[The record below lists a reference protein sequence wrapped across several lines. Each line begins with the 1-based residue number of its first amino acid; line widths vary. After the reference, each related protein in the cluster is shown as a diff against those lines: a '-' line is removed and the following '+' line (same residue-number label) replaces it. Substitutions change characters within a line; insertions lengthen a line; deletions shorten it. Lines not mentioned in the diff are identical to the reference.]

1 MQAAAALAPRF
12 FTPAELSLLDELC
25 EMILPADEHSPGARA
40 AKVAA
45 YVDERLAERDPAIPD
60 YADERRR
67 FRDGL
72 KGIDQLAV
80 EMHGKPFMDMPPD
93 ERFLVLKRAAAAE
106 SDEEAMSVSFF
117 RTLKRWTVHAYYT
130 SEIGL
135 LKEMEYKGNTFLPEF
150 VGAEQLDDK

>member
-72 KGIDQLAV
+72 KGIDQLSA
-80 EMHGKPFMDMPPD
+80 EMHGKPFMDTAPD
-93 ERFLVLKRAAAAE
+93 KRLQVLKRVAVAE
-106 SDEEAMSVSFF
+106 SDEEPSSVSFF
-117 RTLKRWTVHAYYT
+117 QTLKRWTVHAYYT